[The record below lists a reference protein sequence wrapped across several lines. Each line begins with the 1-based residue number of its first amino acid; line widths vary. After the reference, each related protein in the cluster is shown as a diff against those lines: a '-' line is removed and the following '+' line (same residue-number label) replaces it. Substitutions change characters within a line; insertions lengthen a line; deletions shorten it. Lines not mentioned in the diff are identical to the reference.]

1 MRWLKVFCLN
11 VYYISFILSLT
22 LVNTDLTASATLYI
36 FVVRFLM
43 GPHGLWKWSLN
54 SRRTK
59 HSQQFLTHVIRYPN
73 YNKIYHCLTLAV
85 KCFAWL
91 LRAIYIKIYFSHVG
105 RIVLMKRDYQTHE
118 LFWRWAMLKWTF
130 SISGFRSW
138 TDPFVKLIL
147 CYYHVKLFYRVE
159 VLRVYCSV
167 NYILGREQVDATHT
181 IHNTLLRM
189 SSASFWCSVC
199 VFSVILALATAAPP
213 DRTKGKFS

>member
-11 VYYISFILSLT
+11 IYYISFILSLT
-22 LVNTDLTASATLYI
+22 LVNTDLIASATLYI

-73 YNKIYHCLTLAV
+73 YNKIYHCLTSCKVFRLIIEGTLHKNLFFTRGKNRV
-85 KCFAWL
+85 NE
-91 LRAIYIKIYFSHVG
+91 
-105 RIVLMKRDYQTHE
+105 RDYQTHE
-118 LFWRWAMLKWTF
+118 LFWRWAMF
-130 SISGFRSW
+130 FQFPGFRSW

-167 NYILGREQVDATHT
+167 NHILGREQVDAPHT
-181 IHNTLLRM
+181 IHNTLPKQDVKR
-189 SSASFWCSVC
+189 
-199 VFSVILALATAAPP
+199 
-213 DRTKGKFS
+213 KFLV

>member
-73 YNKIYHCLTLAV
+73 YNKIYHCLTSCKVFRLIIEGNLH
-85 KCFAWL
+85 KNLFFTRGKNRGNEKRLSNPRTL
-91 LRAIYIKIYFSHVG
+91 LTMSHVEMDFFNF
-105 RIVLMKRDYQTHE
+105 RVPQLNR
-118 LFWRWAMLKWTF
+118 
-130 SISGFRSW
+130 SICEAYS
-138 TDPFVKLIL
+138 
-147 CYYHVKLFYRVE
+147 
-159 VLRVYCSV
+159 
-167 NYILGREQVDATHT
+167 
-181 IHNTLLRM
+181 LLLP
-189 SSASFWCSVC
+189 C
-199 VFSVILALATAAPP
+199 
-213 DRTKGKFS
+213 

>member
-91 LRAIYIKIYFSHVG
+91 LRAIYIKNLFFTRGKNRVNEKRLSNPRTLLTMSHVEMDFFNF
-105 RIVLMKRDYQTHE
+105 RVPQLNR
-118 LFWRWAMLKWTF
+118 
-130 SISGFRSW
+130 SICEAYS
-138 TDPFVKLIL
+138 
-147 CYYHVKLFYRVE
+147 
-159 VLRVYCSV
+159 
-167 NYILGREQVDATHT
+167 
-181 IHNTLLRM
+181 LLLPR
-189 SSASFWCSVC
+189 
-199 VFSVILALATAAPP
+199 
-213 DRTKGKFS
+213 